1 MKSGVR
7 RMSDGVECFDVALD
21 FRAECPG
28 RDPDAYS
35 PTLKRYHQ
43 RLWSKRTPSGEVLEL
58 RDDRRT
64 AYLYHRGQVD
74 TFFFASDTMMT
85 SFQRNANVQLL
96 AVSVEDQREL
106 SRWEDRYTIGG
117 FIVFPGDRIDGR
129 PTINGARGMHP
140 RIKDRFDLTLECIRR
155 HYEGGDSP
163 LTVPL
168 ARYAKFFELFSS
180 FRGYVEFF
188 HLQDLVSASG
198 QICFLLP
205 FDDFQRS
212 PMPATV
218 PEYLEFMDASMNFV
232 QSRSARMQ
240 RSVHEIEAR
249 A

>member
-1 MKSGVR
+1 MESNVRGAGHSGER
-7 RMSDGVECFDVALD
+7 FDVALD
-21 FRAECPG
+21 FRTECPG

-64 AYLYHRGQVD
+64 AYLYHRGQAD

-85 SFQRNANVQLL
+85 SFQRNAKVQLL
-96 AVSVEDQREL
+96 AASVEGQRAL
-106 SRWEDRYTIGG
+106 SRWEARYTIGG
-117 FIVFPGDRIDGR
+117 FIMFPGDRVDGR

-163 LTVPL
+163 LTVAI
-168 ARYAKFFELFSS
+168 ARYARFFELFGG
-180 FRGYVEFF
+180 FQGYVEFF
-188 HLQDLVSASG
+188 HLQDLVSANG
-198 QICFLLP
+198 QVRFLLP

-212 PMPATV
+212 PMPTTV
-218 PEYLEFMDASMNFV
+218 PEYLEFTDNSMSFV
-232 QSRSARMQ
+232 QRRSSRML
-240 RSVHEIEAR
+240 RSWQELGAR